1 MNQLEYAIEICRR
14 LRERQVPYR
23 MWTGQGEDPEV
34 TIRRKAA
41 TITRVSETGVS
52 EKGVDIPQAQEIA
65 KQILGM
71 ADGMD
76 LPPEFHVLLV
86 RLGES
91 LSSVRPATPT
101 PDEGGDQSEERSG
114 WQPADSELRPA
125 FKPGEARRGLR
136 DAATSSK
143 GIRGPKDA
151 ALHEFVQRAQLAV
164 LEERAREI
172 GRGIDEV
179 RRKSV
184 EPARALFDRLGE
196 AIEKKK
202 SSRGKDL

>member
-1 MNQLEYAIEICRR
+1 MSEPGLLDPWIRTAQKEIAKLRAQTPETFQVYRKSAGSITAIG
-14 LRERQVPYR
+14 
-23 MWTGQGEDPEV
+23 T
-34 TIRRKAA
+34 KA
-41 TITRVSETGVS
+41 
-52 EKGVDIPQAQEIA
+52 VDLAQAREIA
-65 KQILGM
+65 KQVLEEAAGM
-71 ADGMD
+71 E
-76 LPPEFHVLLV
+76 LPPEFHQLLV

-91 LSSVRPATPT
+91 LSSIRPSTPP
-101 PDEGGDQSEERSG
+101 PDQADQAEERSG
-114 WQPADSELRPA
+114 WQNPDSEFRPA
-125 FKPGEARRGLR
+125 FRLGEGRRGLR
-136 DAATSSK
+136 DAAASSK

-151 ALHEFVQRAQLAV
+151 ALHEFLQRAQLAV

-202 SSRGKDL
+202 SSRGKDP